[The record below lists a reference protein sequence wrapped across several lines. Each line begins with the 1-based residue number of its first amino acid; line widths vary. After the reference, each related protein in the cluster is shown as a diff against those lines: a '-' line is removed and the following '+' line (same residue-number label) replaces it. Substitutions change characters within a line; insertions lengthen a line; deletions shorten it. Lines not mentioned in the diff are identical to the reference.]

1 MKKHLSA
8 RDVLAIFSTSLKGI
22 SQVLLIENAITGL
35 IVLIAISLYS
45 VPLSIIAFISSFIGT
60 VTAKIGGA
68 DEKLISQGLFGF
80 NSALSGLAMVLFLE
94 GDHRWI
100 IALFSAMIATIF
112 TAGMMHLTRPLNVP
126 SLTFPYIILTW
137 FLLTASHRLQ
147 FFKASNSLVPQS
159 LAYWHLDISGPIDLI
174 SGFTKSFGQ
183 IYFLD
188 HIWSGLLILAG
199 IFFASRLLGVLA
211 IYATIISLLAAFY
224 LGGEHSLLSS
234 GLYGYNAILT
244 IFAVSDVFY
253 NKKKLI
259 PFTGLLAAV
268 VSVLITASLDSFLLP
283 YGLPPL
289 TMPFVLSTWLFLFA
303 RKLMP
308 NL

>member
-1 MKKHLSA
+1 MQKHLSA
-8 RDVLAIFSTSLKGI
+8 RNILTIFSTSLKGI

-68 DEKLISQGLFGF
+68 DEKLISQGLFSF

-112 TAGMMHLTRPLNVP
+112 TAGMMHLTRPFNVP

-224 LGGEHSLLSS
+224 LGSEHSLLSS

>member
-1 MKKHLSA
+1 MQKHLTASNVLNMFSA
-8 RDVLAIFSTSLKGI
+8 SLKGI

-35 IVLIAISLYS
+35 IVLVAISLYS
-45 VPLSIIAFISSFIGT
+45 VPLSIMTFISSFIGT

-68 DEKLISQGLFGF
+68 DEKLISQGLFSF
-80 NSALSGLAMVLFLE
+80 NSALSGLATVFFLE
-94 GDHRWI
+94 GNHLWI
-100 IALFSAMIATIF
+100 IALFSAVIATIF
-112 TAGMMHLTRPLNVP
+112 TAGMMHLTKPFDVP

-147 FFKASNSLVPQS
+147 FFEVINSLVPQG
-159 LAYWHLDISGPIDLI
+159 LAYWHLDITGPINLI
-174 SGFTKSFGQ
+174 SGFTKSIGQ

-188 HIWSGLLILAG
+188 NIWGGLLILAG
-199 IFFASRLLGVLA
+199 IFFASKRLGMLA
-211 IYATIISLLAAFY
+211 IYATIISLLAAYY
-224 LGGEHSLLSS
+224 LGSEHSLMNS

-244 IFAVSDVFY
+244 IFAVSDVFH

-259 PFTGLLAAV
+259 PFSGLLAAV
-268 VSVLITASLDSFLLP
+268 ISVLITASLDSFLLP

>member
-1 MKKHLSA
+1 MKKHLTASNVLNLFSA
-8 RDVLAIFSTSLKGI
+8 SLKGI

-35 IVLIAISLYS
+35 IVLVAISLYS
-45 VPLSIIAFISSFIGT
+45 VPLSIMAFTSSFIGT

-68 DEKLISQGLFGF
+68 DEKLISQGLFSF
-80 NSALSGLAMVLFLE
+80 NSTLSGLAMALFLE

-100 IALFSAMIATIF
+100 IALFSAVIATIF
-112 TAGMMHLTRPLNVP
+112 TAGMVHITKPFDVP

-147 FFKASNSLVPQS
+147 FFEASNSLVPQG
-159 LAYWHLDISGPIDLI
+159 LTYWQLDITGPVDLI
-174 SGFTKSFGQ
+174 SGFTKSIGQ

-188 HIWSGLLILAG
+188 HIWAGLLILAG
-199 IFFASRLLGVLA
+199 IFFASRRLGMLA
-211 IYATIISLLAAFY
+211 IYATIISLLAAYY
-224 LGGEHSLLSS
+224 LGSEHSLMSS
-234 GLYGYNAILT
+234 GLYGYNAVLT
-244 IFAVSDVFY
+244 IFAVSDVFHS
-253 NKKKLI
+253 KKKLI
-259 PFTGLLAAV
+259 PLSGLLAAV
-268 VSVLITASLDSFLLP
+268 ISVLITASLDSFLLP

-289 TMPFVLSTWLFLFA
+289 TMPFILSTWLFLFA